1 MRSTHT
7 VGAAVGAA
15 EGEGVTIGEGAA
27 VGLLEIVVVGV
38 PGSTGALVGLADGV
52 VVVGAL
58 VGAVVGEPMNVLLG
72 ANVGT
77 A

>member
-1 MRSTHT
+1 MRSKHT

-15 EGEGVTIGEGAA
+15 EGEGDKIGEGTA
-27 VGLLEIVVVGV
+27 VGLLEVVVVGV